1 MTASGQQP
9 GEIVT
14 KRPQWRTP
22 SLTEDAIAD
31 VTMNQSNSPG
41 DDGLDA
47 VSFPNYTTTGNS

>member
-22 SLTEDAIAD
+22 SLTEDAISD
-31 VTMNQSNSPG
+31 VTMNQAHSPG
-41 DDGLDA
+41 DDGVDQ
-47 VSFPNYTTTGNS
+47 FGGHYTAYGLS

>member
-9 GEIVT
+9 DGIVT

-22 SLTEDAIAD
+22 SFTEDTIVD
-31 VTMNQSNSPG
+31 TTMNVSSVPG

-47 VSFPNYTTTGNS
+47 VSFPNYTTTGTS